1 MTNDTISRPVVHPMG
16 KLQRQLQSLVDSGKL
31 QSSDALWKVAFLVR
45 DNWPHWK
52 SELLEFEFSMQD
64 PIQAFLDVEAWDE
77 D

>member
-1 MTNDTISRPVVHPMG
+1 MG
-16 KLQRQLQSLVDSGKL
+16 KLQRQVQSLVDSGKL
-31 QSSDALWKVAFLVR
+31 QSSDALWKVAFRFR
-45 DNWPHWK
+45 DNWSYWK